1 MHTHKL
7 QLTMCGVGMA
17 AMATAVLYLC
27 DRDARTLIVLIF
39 Q

>member
-1 MHTHKL
+1 
-7 QLTMCGVGMA
+7 MCGVGMA
-17 AMATAVLYLC
+17 AMATAVLTQEMYLC